1 MAGLQF
7 ERALFRV
14 YDGILYPFAQDA
26 NPSFSSRA
34 SGCSPNRVCLSL
46 QVIFLI
52 LTAAFISI
60 TTVLHNDHV
69 GKPGCLGMLLGN
81 AANQWTLENNAT
93 NVALSSNSSST
104 FVFKRDDVFQI
115 SIDWDGSALG
125 GGSSSV
131 GAVVVSSQGRDVR
144 SWPNN
149 NTMASFPSLPDF
161 IFSATS
167 SLVNLDYEPFLTT
180 SYLPMTT
187 STTDSSAKTIISLS
201 PFEKGG
207 PPSLLY
213 GHSFRI
219 FNVTLPRKGCYN
231 DGGGRGWMD
240 FLLGY
245 SISYDTVMINQLMWT
260 FPRTSGYVTAVRTGE
275 SWGWGE
281 GGAESMLSSQA
292 YAAKTGDP
300 IDGIEF
306 FLIRLVAL
314 VEIIVGFFFFSS
326 LAAVLVRTIL
336 TSGAALL
343 YPFAA
348 CARCFIPRGTQI
360 IRDTERHLNSAYPWL
375 GAHMHQ
381 LRLIG
386 ERATPFLASHA
397 LSLIFIIVL
406 QSAGQTVLSAFF
418 FSWKSYPN
426 ELPLLIWSGFVFA
439 DYFALV
445 FTRSKHGLVLFPRG
459 AFVSYLAFGT
469 YYYTSPYGF
478 FNEAAEI
485 FVLLLVD
492 LILAS
497 VIYYE
502 IPILRAGKVSDER
515 PRELMVRLAALE
527 ADGDGAGNIATGNM
541 PQMWSLWMP
550 LNYETRPLYE
560 QTVGPLPGGPA
571 LGGEGGVTNATIGGG
586 GGLGGGGGGGGGIRG
601 DLNGRSRDDASITV
615 SSESPLPSGVIPL
628 LREEATAAAAAI
640 SASRR

>member
-14 YDGILYPFAQDA
+14 YDGILYPFAQDS
-26 NPSFSSRA
+26 NPALSSRA
-34 SGCSPNRVCLSL
+34 NGCSPNRVCLSL
-46 QVIFLI
+46 QLIFLFAT
-52 LTAAFISI
+52 TALI
-60 TTVLHNDHV
+60 TITAVLHNDHV

-93 NVALSSNSSST
+93 GIYTQNNNSSS
-104 FVFKRDDVFQI
+104 FLFKRDDVFQI
-115 SIDWDGSALG
+115 VIDWDGSVLNG
-125 GGSSSV
+125 GI
-131 GAVVVSSQGRDVR
+131 GAVVVSSNGKNVR

-149 NTMASFPSLPDF
+149 NTISTFPSLPDF
-161 IFSATS
+161 IFSSTNA
-167 SLVNLDYEPFLTT
+167 LVNLNYEPYITT
-180 SYLPMTT
+180 SFLPLISSTSDT
-187 STTDSSAKTIISLS
+187 STKTSTSLS

-213 GHSFRI
+213 AHSFRI
-219 FNVTLPRKGCYN
+219 FNITLPRTGCYSSSSSGLSSN
-231 DGGGRGWMD
+231 RGWMD

-275 SWGWGE
+275 SWGWGQ
-281 GGAESMLSSQA
+281 GGAEAMLSSQS
-292 YAAKTGDP
+292 YASQTGDP
-300 IDGIEF
+300 LDGAAF
-306 FLIRLVAL
+306 FLIRIVAI
-314 VEIIVGFFFFSS
+314 VEIFLGFFFFSS
-326 LAAVLVRTIL
+326 LAAILVRTIL

-348 CARCFIPRGTQI
+348 CAQCFVPRGNQI
-360 IRDTERHLNSAYPWL
+360 IRNTERHLNSAYPWL

-386 ERATPFLASHA
+386 GRATPFLASHT
-397 LSLIFIIVL
+397 LSLFFIIVL
-406 QSAGQTVLSAFF
+406 QSAGQTILSAFF

-426 ELPLLIWSGFVFA
+426 ELPLLVWSAFVFS

-445 FTRSKHGLVLFPRG
+445 FTRSKGGLLLFPRG
-459 AFVSYLAFGT
+459 TLVLYLAFGT

-485 FVLLLVD
+485 FVLLLVN
-492 LILAS
+492 LILLC

-502 IPILRAGKVSDER
+502 LPILRAGKVTEER

-527 ADGDGAGNIATGNM
+527 ADGDGAGNIASGNM
-541 PQMWSLWMP
+541 PQLWTLWMP

-560 QTVGPLPGGPA
+560 MTVGPVPGAPITGG
-571 LGGEGGVTNATIGGG
+571 GGEGVNGRVTSLVTGRDGGG
-586 GGLGGGGGGGGGIRG
+586 SND
-601 DLNGRSRDDASITV
+601 DLNGRSRDDATITV
-615 SSESPLPSGVIPL
+615 TESPLPSGIIPL
-628 LREEATAAAAAI
+628 LREEATAAA
-640 SASRR
+640 SSTQRR

>member
-26 NPSFSSRA
+26 NHSFSPRA
-34 SGCSPNRVCLSL
+34 SGCSPNRVCLAL
-46 QVIFLI
+46 QVVFL
-52 LTAAFISI
+52 LVTFVLISI
-60 TTVLHNDHV
+60 TTILHNDYV
-69 GKPGCLGMLLGN
+69 GKSGCLGMLLNN

-93 NVALSSNSSST
+93 NAVLSPNTSST

-115 SIDWDGSALG
+115 SIDWDGSVLG
-125 GGSSSV
+125 GSATSLG
-131 GAVVVSSQGRDVR
+131 GAVVVSSKGKDVR
-144 SWPNN
+144 AWPNN
-149 NTMASFPSLPDF
+149 NTIATFPSVPDF

-167 SLVNLDYEPFLTT
+167 ALVNLDYEPYLIS

-187 STTDSSAKTIISLS
+187 STSDSSITMSTSLS

-207 PPSLLY
+207 PPSVLY
-213 GHSFRI
+213 GHSFRV
-219 FNVTLPRKGCYN
+219 FNITLPRKGCYN
-231 DGGGRGWMD
+231 NGNKGGGSNGWMD

-281 GGAESMLSSQA
+281 GGAEAMLSSQA
-292 YAAKTGDP
+292 YAAQTSDP
-300 IDGIEF
+300 IDGLEF
-306 FLIRLVAL
+306 FLIRIVAI
-314 VEIIVGFFFFSS
+314 VEIMIGFFFFSS

-336 TSGAALL
+336 TSGASLL

-348 CARCFIPRGTQI
+348 CARCFVPRGTQI

-381 LRLIG
+381 LRLLG
-386 ERATPFLASHA
+386 ERATPFLASHT

-445 FTRSKHGLVLFPRG
+445 FTRSKNGLLLFPRG

-469 YYYTSPYGF
+469 YYYTSPYAF

-485 FVLLLVD
+485 FVLMLVN
-492 LILAS
+492 LILAC

-502 IPILRAGKVSDER
+502 IPLLRAGKVSDDR

-560 QTVGPLPGGPA
+560 QPIGPVPGGPTTA
-571 LGGEGGVTNATIGGG
+571 LGGEVGAPNASVTIGGG
-586 GGLGGGGGGGGGIRG
+586 GRGGGGGLRG
-601 DLNGRSRDDASITV
+601 EDASITV
-615 SSESPLPSGVIPL
+615 SESPLPSGVIPL
-628 LREEATAAAAAI
+628 LREEATAAAAA
-640 SASRR
+640 AVGPTSRR